1 MNEKTMRIFMATL
14 GVLVGGLSV
23 GLFKAADFGVD
34 PFQCLMAG
42 LANVVPV
49 NFGTLYAIVNF
60 SMLIVIFFVAR
71 HYVGIATFV
80 NIFLLGY
87 VVDFSH
93 KTLLLCFPDPS
104 LALRIG
110 FLVLGIVILCF
121 ASAVYFTANLG
132 VSTYDAVA
140 LFLAEKKIAKFRY
153 CRIGCDLICV
163 GAGLTMGAIPGV
175 GTVVTAFF
183 MGPLIDV
190 FRTKVSEPWIAQFAT
205 KNKFNSAA
213 E

>member
-1 MNEKTMRIFMATL
+1 MSEKTMRIMMATL

-42 LANVVPV
+42 LANVIPLD
-49 NFGTLYAIVNF
+49 FGTLYAIINF
-60 SMLIVIFFVAR
+60 GMLVVVFLVAR
-71 HYVGIATFV
+71 HFIGIATFV

-93 KTLLLCFPDPS
+93 KTLLMCFPDPTMG
-104 LALRIG
+104 LRIG
-110 FLVLGIVILCF
+110 FLILGIVILCF
-121 ASAVYFTANLG
+121 ASAVYFTASLG

-140 LFLAEKKIAKFRY
+140 LFLAEKKVAKFRY

-163 GAGLTMGAIPGV
+163 ISGLIMGAIPGV
-175 GTVVTAFF
+175 GTVITAFF
-183 MGPLIDV
+183 MGPLIEV
-190 FRTKVSEPWIAQFAT
+190 FRTKVSEPWLR
-205 KNKFNSAA
+205 KFQK
-213 E
+213 